1 MRERIN
7 ATALMLD
14 IDQAFDK
21 VLDLQKN
28 GKIPGI
34 STGWGKFDQY
44 FQFPPMGQL
53 NLITGF
59 PGSGKSEW
67 VDSLAVNMALS
78 QDWKIFVYSPEN
90 YPSEYHLQKLC
101 EKLIGKPFWGNWH
114 GHQNINEGDVLESGS
129 FIKDHFSFVDCHINN
144 ASVDSILNTIFDE
157 CMEKQINMAII
168 DPWNK
173 LESVRDRKIS
183 TTEFIGQ
190 CLTRIQMFAREK
202 GISFWIVAHP
212 SKPAK
217 LKDGSVASCSLYDV
231 SDSANWYNM
240 IDNGFILY
248 RSWAD
253 KTGMDYL
260 TEMKIA
266 KIKDRRYGKCGEV
279 KFKFQPWCSRFV
291 DEI

>member
-34 STGWGKFDQY
+34 STGWDKFDQY

-67 VDSLAVNMALS
+67 VDSLAVNMALRE
-78 QDWKIFVYSPEN
+78 DWKIFVYSPEN

-101 EKLIGKPFWGNWH
+101 EKLIGKPFWGNWS
-114 GHQNINEGDVLESGS
+114 GHQNINEGDILESKT
-129 FIKDHFSFVDCHINN
+129 FVKEHFSFVDCHINN
-144 ASVDSILNTIFDE
+144 SSVDSILNTIFDE
-157 CMEKQINMAII
+157 CMEKQIDMAII

-173 LESVRDRKIS
+173 LESVRDRKIT

-190 CLTRIQMFAREK
+190 CLTRIQMFSREK

-212 SKPAK
+212 SKPPK

-260 TEMKIA
+260 TEIKIA
-266 KIKDRRYGKCGEV
+266 KIKDRRYGKCGQV
-279 KFKFQPWCSRFV
+279 NFKFQPWCSRFV